1 MFEDL
6 KTLIARENMAK
17 VKANQRY
24 EDSPSK
30 SDSSASEDEELNER
44 KQQFESL
51 MGEDRAAERQPE
63 ERQTWSR
70 R

>member
-24 EDSPSK
+24 QHSPPSHH
-30 SDSSASEDEELNER
+30 DSSSEDEELNER
-44 KQQFESL
+44 KQQFETL
-51 MGEDRAAERQPE
+51 M
-63 ERQTWSR
+63 T
-70 R
+70 